1 MKNKKNQ
8 AELGVAESYNITPYA
23 GNPYYHTHPSV
34 LAAYGSLY
42 GLSPPDPAQCR
53 VLELGCGDGNNLI
66 PMAYEFPESVFSG
79 IDLSPVQI
87 GIGLKSIGSL
97 NLKNIQLFTRSIMDM
112 CEADGR
118 FDYII
123 VHGVYSWVPSEV
135 RKKILDICRSNLSD
149 QGIAYISYN
158 VLPGWRFNQT
168 MRDMF
173 LYRTRHMKA
182 PGQKAQAAIDLCN
195 TMLQGTVDGNSV
207 HDVQLRFFGKTLR
220 DFPNVSSYLLH
231 EYMETHNTSFYFH
244 HFAGDLKNHGLQYIC
259 DAYQPDFE
267 LDSLPPDTAA
277 ALKEISKSTVEVEQ
291 YIDFLKNTRFRRS
304 LICRKELDLDSDYR
318 LDRVQHLYAATEV
331 VPVLDSPDSPIEE
344 ASTFKTSSGR
354 KFSATD
360 SFARIVL
367 HRLSKIKPCT
377 IKVDSLIKTMLQQD
391 YPRTEPEPNF
401 QKQAEKMGHVV
412 YTLFFNGVLEL
423 LGAGR
428 QCIPEAGDFPTA
440 SRVSRFQAPSRRV
453 TNLCH
458 RTILMD
464 DDMACF
470 VLAHLDGTLDRNS
483 LCDLMTEAVETGQI
497 HIPKLDTRHGETIRE
512 SMQLQLTSILQQLP
526 RCGVLINPD
535 RHIKSPSELPE
546 GQQK

>member
-1 MKNKKNQ
+1 MIKIYNPSEC
-8 AELGVAESYNITPYA
+8 AVAESYDLTPYA
-23 GNPYYHTHPSV
+23 GNPYYYTHPGV
-34 LAAYGSLY
+34 LAAFGVLY
-42 GLSPPDPAQCR
+42 GLCPADPAQCR
-53 VLELGCGDGNNLI
+53 VLELGCGDGNNII
-66 PMAYEFPESVFSG
+66 PMAYEFPKSCFLG

-87 GIGLKSIGSL
+87 GIGLKSIDSL
-97 NLKNIQLFTRSIMDM
+97 KLKNIELFIRSIMDM
-112 CEADGR
+112 SEADGR

-123 VHGVYSWVPSEV
+123 AHGVYSWVPSEV

-195 TMLQGTVDGNSV
+195 TMLKGTADGKSV
-207 HDVQLRFFGKTLR
+207 HDMQLRFFGKTLR

-244 HFAGDLKNHGLQYIC
+244 QFAGDLKDHGLQYIC
-259 DAYQPDFE
+259 DADQPDFE
-267 LDSLPPDTAA
+267 LESLPPDTAA
-277 ALKEISKSTVEVEQ
+277 ALEEISENTVEVEQ

-304 LICRKELDLDSDYR
+304 LICRKELDLNSDYR
-318 LDRVQHLYAATEV
+318 LDRVQHLYAATDV

-344 ASTFKTSSGR
+344 AAAFKTSSGR
-354 KFSATD
+354 KFSTTD
-360 SFARIVL
+360 TFARIVL

-377 IKVDSLIKTMLQQD
+377 IMVGSLIKTILQQD
-391 YPRTEPEPNF
+391 YPQTGPDF
-401 QKQAEKMGHVV
+401 QKQAEKMGHVI
-412 YTLFFNGVLEL
+412 YTLFFTGVLEL

-440 SRVSRFQAPSRRV
+440 SPVSRLQAPSRRI

-470 VLAHLDGTLDRNS
+470 VLARLDGTRDRNS
-483 LCDLMTEAVETGQI
+483 LCSLMTEAVQTGLI
-497 HIPKLDTRHGETIRE
+497 HIPKLDTRHGEPIQE
-512 SMQLQLTSILQQLP
+512 SMKFQLASILQQLP
-526 RCGVLINPD
+526 RCGVLINPHGQTT
-535 RHIKSPSELPE
+535 RELPE

>member
-1 MKNKKNQ
+1 MKNKLNPS
-8 AELGVAESYNITPYA
+8 ELAVAKSYDRTPYA
-23 GNPYYHTHPSV
+23 GNPYYYTHPGV
-34 LAAYGSLY
+34 LAAYGALS
-42 GLSPPDPAQCR
+42 GLSPSDPAQCR
-53 VLELGCGDGNNLI
+53 VLELGCGDGNNII
-66 PMAYEFPESVFSG
+66 PMAYEFPKSCFLG

-97 NLKNIQLFTRSIMDM
+97 NLKNIQLLTRSIMDM
-112 CEADGR
+112 READGR

-123 VHGVYSWVPSEV
+123 VHGVYSWVPPEV
-135 RKKILDICRSNLSD
+135 RKKILDICRSNLSE

-182 PGQKAQAAIDLCN
+182 PGQKVQAAIDLCN
-195 TMLQGTVDGNSV
+195 TMLKGTADGKSV
-207 HDVQLRFFGKTLR
+207 HDMQLRFFGKTLR
-220 DFPNVSSYLLH
+220 DFPNVSSHLLH

-244 HFAGDLKNHGLQYIC
+244 QFAGDLKNHGLQYIC
-259 DAYQPDFE
+259 DANQPDFE

-277 ALKEISKSTVEVEQ
+277 AFEEISENAVEVEQ

-304 LICRKELDLDSDYR
+304 LICRKELDLNSNYR
-318 LDRVQHLYAATEV
+318 LDRIQHLYAATDV
-331 VPVLDSPDSPIEE
+331 VPVLDSPDIPIEE
-344 ASTFKTSSGR
+344 AAAFKTSSGR

-360 SFARIVL
+360 ASARIVL

-377 IKVDSLIKTMLQQD
+377 ISVDSLIKTILQQD
-391 YPRTEPEPNF
+391 YPRTGQDF

-423 LGAGR
+423 LGAER
-428 QCIPEAGDFPTA
+428 QCIPEAGNFPAA
-440 SRVSRFQAPSRRV
+440 SRISRFQAPSRRV

-470 VLAHLDGTLDRNS
+470 VLARLDGTLDRNS
-483 LCDLMTEAVETGQI
+483 LCDLMTEAVQTGRI
-497 HIPKLDTRHGETIRE
+497 HIPKLDTRHGGTIRE
-512 SMQLQLTSILQQLP
+512 SMQLQLASILEQLP

-535 RHIKSPSELPE
+535 RHITFPSKLPE
-546 GQQK
+546 DQQK